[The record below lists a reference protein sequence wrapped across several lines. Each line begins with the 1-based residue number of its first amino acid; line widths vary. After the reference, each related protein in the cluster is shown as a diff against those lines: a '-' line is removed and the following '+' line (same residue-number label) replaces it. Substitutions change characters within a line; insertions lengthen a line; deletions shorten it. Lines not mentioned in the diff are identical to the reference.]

1 MRLHLGMSERKV
13 GRTDRRETSTPLSA
27 ARARLLT
34 STITTAPAAASGLAR
49 MCLLRLS
56 AVECC
61 CRRPEFGG
69 KLWRVQRG
77 PAEGRRDVCRIV
89 ARKAHT
95 VLEPKDRF
103 VESVANGRVQQVA
116 LHIPKRFDLVAE
128 LAHAAQGSVSGA
140 ERT

>member
-1 MRLHLGMSERKV
+1 MLAEAV
-13 GRTDRRETSTPLSA
+13 SA
-27 ARARLLT
+27 
-34 STITTAPAAASGLAR
+34 P
-49 MCLLRLS
+49 S

-61 CRRPEFGG
+61 CRRPKFE
-69 KLWRVQRG
+69 KLWPVQRG
-77 PAEGRRDVCRIV
+77 PAEGCQDVCRTV

-116 LHIPKRFDLVAE
+116 LHIPKRFNLVAE
-128 LAHAAQGSVSGA
+128 LAPAAQGSVSGA